1 MEARSYRDRY
11 EEILSL
17 GAVLVGVSRDS
28 TESHRRFREANQ
40 LPFPLI
46 ADSDGAL
53 GALYGVRRRWTF
65 GIAPVR
71 RATFIIDREGVVCRV
86 FHHELAISRHVD
98 DVVRALKELNNT
110 ATEE

>member
-28 TESHRRFREANQ
+28 TESHRRFHEANQ

-53 GALYGVRRRWTF
+53 GALFGVRRRWTF

-71 RATFIIDREGVVCRV
+71 RTTFVIDREGVIRGA

-98 DVVRALKELNNT
+98 DVVRALKELNKA

>member
-17 GAVLVGVSRDS
+17 NAVLVGVSPDS
-28 TESHRRFREANQ
+28 AQSHQRFREANQ

-46 ADSDGAL
+46 SDQDKAVSAL
-53 GALYGVRRRWTF
+53 FGVRRRWTF

-71 RATFIIDREGVVCRV
+71 RATFVIDRAGVLRRV

-98 DVVRALKELNNT
+98 DVVHALKELNGA
-110 ATEE
+110 ATED

>member
-1 MEARSYRDRY
+1 M
-11 EEILSL
+11 
-17 GAVLVGVSRDS
+17 LVGVSRDS
-28 TESHRRFREANQ
+28 TESHRRFREADQ

-71 RATFIIDREGVVCRV
+71 RATFIIDRDGVVCRV

-98 DVVRALKELNNT
+98 DVVRALKELDNT
-110 ATEE
+110 ATED

>member
-1 MEARSYRDRY
+1 M
-11 EEILSL
+11 
-17 GAVLVGVSRDS
+17 LVGISRDS
-28 TESHRRFREANQ
+28 TESHQRFREANQ

-71 RATFIIDREGVVCRV
+71 RATIIIDREGVVCRV

-98 DVVRALKELNNT
+98 DVVRALKELDNT